1 MRKITTLL
9 LIILLPTLLVAQVR
23 QTEKNRSIV
32 FRNVTLI
39 DMTGEHPK
47 PNMTVEISGNR
58 ITEIGKSVKILLL
71 IRKRLRIINGVGV
84 NQ

>member
-39 DMTGEHPK
+39 DMTGEQPK
-47 PNMTVEISGNR
+47 PNMTVAISGNR
-58 ITEIGKSVKILLL
+58 ITEIGKSVKIPLI